1 MSRGPA
7 RCGPAHARGSALAL
21 ALLVLACA
29 SRAPIPP
36 GGGRGALRLSE
47 LAGEGDPERRASL
60 RLVLEGLD
68 AEAAGSERRGVVL
81 YERALALD
89 AANPFAYLA
98 LARHYGAHDDV
109 ALTLENLEQ
118 AEVLLR
124 SEAGYDARLEAH
136 LLGIRGAALR
146 ASGRGDEGLAL
157 LERARGLAPSVWA
170 DGQLGAA
177 ELR

>member
-7 RCGPAHARGSALAL
+7 RCGPAHAPGAALAL
-21 ALLVLACA
+21 VLLVLACA
-29 SRAPIPP
+29 SRASLPP

-47 LAGEGDPERRASL
+47 FAGQGDAERRASL

-98 LARHYGAHDDV
+98 LARHYAEHDDV
-109 ALTLENLEQ
+109 ALALENLEQ

-124 SEAGYDARLEAH
+124 SEGGYDARLEAH
-136 LLGIRGAALR
+136 LLGLRGAALR
-146 ASGRGDEGLAL
+146 ASGRGDEGQAL
-157 LERARGLAPSVWA
+157 LERAQDLAPAEWA
-170 DGQLGAA
+170 DGQLGAG